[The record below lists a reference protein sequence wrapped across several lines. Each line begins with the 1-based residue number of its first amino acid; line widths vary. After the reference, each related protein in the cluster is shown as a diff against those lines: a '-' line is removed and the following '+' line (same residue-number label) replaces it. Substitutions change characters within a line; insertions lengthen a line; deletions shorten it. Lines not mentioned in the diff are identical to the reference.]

1 MGTAHNRPSRLASDQ
16 KLIAGVQQHQAQFAS
31 VSVDGQ
37 SMTSAG
43 IVALLQ
49 GRVDAVKAVEN
60 AEAALKAA
68 LKAERDGRVKSSTF
82 RSALVRLIVGM
93 FLSSPDTLAAF
104 GLTAPKAGTKT
115 VKVKAEAIAKSKA
128 TREARHT
135 MGKNQKLEI
144 TGTPETPATP
154 VTAQPKV

>member
-1 MGTAHNRPSRLASDQ
+1 MGTANRVNRLAADQ

-37 SMTSAG
+37 SMTSAN

-60 AEAALKAA
+60 AEAALQAA
-68 LKAERDGRVKSSTF
+68 HKVERDGRVKSSTF

-115 VKVKAEAIAKSKA
+115 VEVKAEALAKSKA
-128 TREARHT
+128 TRKARHT

-154 VTAQPKV
+154 VTTQPKV

>member
-1 MGTAHNRPSRLASDQ
+1 MANANRIHRIAADQ

-37 SMTSAG
+37 MMTSAN

-60 AEAALKAA
+60 AETALEAAH
-68 LKAERDGRVKSSTF
+68 KAERDGRVKSSTF

-104 GLTAPKAGTKT
+104 GLTAPKAGTKSVT
-115 VKVKAEAIAKSKA
+115 TKAKAIAKSKA

-144 TGTPETPATP
+144 TGSPETPAAP
-154 VTAQPKV
+154 VTATPKV

>member
-1 MGTAHNRPSRLASDQ
+1 MGTANRLNRLASDQ

-37 SMTSAG
+37 VLTSAN

-60 AEAALKAA
+60 AEAALLAA
-68 LKAERDGRVKSSTF
+68 YKVERDGRVESSTF

-104 GLTAPKAGTKT
+104 GLSAPKVGTKS
-115 VKVKAEAIAKSKA
+115 VKTKAKAIAKSKA

-144 TGTPETPATP
+144 TGSPETPAAP
-154 VTAQPKV
+154 VTATPKV